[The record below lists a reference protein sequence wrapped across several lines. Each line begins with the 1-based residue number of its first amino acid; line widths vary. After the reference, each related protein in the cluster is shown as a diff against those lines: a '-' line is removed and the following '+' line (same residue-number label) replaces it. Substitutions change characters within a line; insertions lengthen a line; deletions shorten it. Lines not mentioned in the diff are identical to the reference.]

1 MQRTKLCTRAH
12 MLAQSGPDWPNMDQ
26 SGVAAVFAVKD
37 TDKKRHLR
45 RNAMV
50 NASATSTG
58 YEKNKENQ
66 VLSCCDSWITTSRIN
81 DT

>member
-37 TDKKRHLR
+37 TDSICILFRTTEYLLPNYRHVATYMYIHRAEKR
-45 RNAMV
+45 V
-50 NASATSTG
+50 FVT
-58 YEKNKENQ
+58 
-66 VLSCCDSWITTSRIN
+66 
-81 DT
+81 

>member
-37 TDKKRHLR
+37 TDMYDNHDQH
-45 RNAMV
+45 NVIIV
-50 NASATSTG
+50 NS
-58 YEKNKENQ
+58 
-66 VLSCCDSWITTSRIN
+66 VSC
-81 DT
+81 